1 MKLALVHD
9 YLAQDGGAE
18 RVLHAL
24 HEIWQA
30 APIFFLFHDR
40 GKFPHF
46 MAADVRESFIARVP
60 FGRKKYQWLLPL
72 MPIATERH
80 NLHEFDVVI
89 SSTSAF
95 AKGVLT
101 RPETLHISYC
111 HTPTRYLWTD
121 THEYIAELKYNRVI
135 KAFLPRL
142 IHRLRLWDKMSA
154 DRVDHFIANSDTVRQ
169 RIAKYY
175 RRDADI
181 IYPPVDTRQF
191 RVAPEPGD
199 YFAAGGRLVPY
210 KRFDLVVQ
218 VFNRLRWPLKIF
230 GIGPELEPL
239 RAAARDNIQFL
250 GRIDDREKA
259 GLLSRAK
266 AFIHPQVEDLGITPI
281 ESMASGRP
289 VIAYPVGGAT
299 ETVIPGVTGVFFK
312 VQTWESL
319 LDAVLHFDERAWD
332 SARIREHALRF
343 SADRFKLQIERYV
356 EDRYEEFQRGLNQ
369 CRMPLYHKNIE
380 TLKHEN
386 ILA

>member
-1 MKLALVHD
+1 MKVALVHD
-9 YLAQDGGAE
+9 YLSQDGGAE
-18 RVLHAL
+18 RVLKAFHD
-24 HEIWQA
+24 IWPE
-30 APIFFLFHDR
+30 APIFVLFHDKR
-40 GKFPHF
+40 KIRDFDDAHI
-46 MAADVRESFIARVP
+46 RQSFLAKMP
-60 FGRKKYQWLLPL
+60 FGKTKYQWYLPW
-72 MPIATERH
+72 MPLATERH
-80 NLHEFDVVI
+80 NLHDFDVVI

-154 DRVDHFIANSDTVRQ
+154 DRVDHFLANSRTVQ
-169 RIAKYY
+169 HRIQKYY

-199 YFAAGGRLVPY
+199 YFAAGGRLGPY

-266 AFIHPQVEDLGITPI
+266 AF
-281 ESMASGRP
+281 
-289 VIAYPVGGAT
+289 
-299 ETVIPGVTGVFFK
+299 
-312 VQTWESL
+312 
-319 LDAVLHFDERAWD
+319 
-332 SARIREHALRF
+332 
-343 SADRFKLQIERYV
+343 
-356 EDRYEEFQRGLNQ
+356 
-369 CRMPLYHKNIE
+369 
-380 TLKHEN
+380 
-386 ILA
+386 